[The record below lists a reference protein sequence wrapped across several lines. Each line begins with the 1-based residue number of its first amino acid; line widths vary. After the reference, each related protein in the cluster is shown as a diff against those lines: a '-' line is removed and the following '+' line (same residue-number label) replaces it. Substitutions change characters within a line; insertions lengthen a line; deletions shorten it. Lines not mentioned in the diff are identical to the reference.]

1 MKNYIVAGLIGA
13 AISFIMCFL
22 INYFFVP
29 VPQEL
34 IVHAIGNGIS
44 GIISGFM
51 AGFFRPI
58 WEQKKRKLK
67 NIYNNK

>member
-13 AISFIMCFL
+13 AFSFIMCFL

-29 VPQEL
+29 VPQVL
-34 IVHAIGNGIS
+34 MVHAIGNGIS

-51 AGFFRPI
+51 AGFFTSYMGA
-58 WEQKKRKLK
+58 KKAQAGK
-67 NIYNNK
+67 